1 MRRIFREIA
10 EGITNAKI
18 AEGLN
23 RDGIPT
29 PSQLFQARGELGR
42 GKKVAP
48 QWTGDGIY
56 GIASNPSYAGKHS
69 AFNYQKIK
77 GRGLRKAGVTVRFQV
92 RAEDDKVRIALPAS
106 VCPALVDEATWQ
118 KVNAVMASNKLRAS
132 RRNSEPDATLL
143 RGGYARCAYCDRPL
157 TVFRRSSGNGKKSW
171 SYFCPASRPKP
182 GVTPC
187 PGGPYRIAAHLLD
200 LEVVGSLA
208 LMRKDSALWGE
219 VLVNAMQRA
228 WGQRTSK
235 EGKLRTVDT
244 TVQRLT
250 AQRDNLLATIK
261 EVSNPS
267 ARASLAHDLTR

>member
-1 MRRIFREIA
+1 
-10 EGITNAKI
+10 
-18 AEGLN
+18 
-23 RDGIPT
+23 
-29 PSQLFQARGELGR
+29 
-42 GKKVAP
+42 
-48 QWTGDGIY
+48 
-56 GIASNPSYAGKHS
+56 
-69 AFNYQKIK
+69 
-77 GRGLRKAGVTVRFQV
+77 
-92 RAEDDKVRIALPAS
+92 
-106 VCPALVDEATWQ
+106 
-118 KVNAVMASNKLRAS
+118 
-132 RRNSEPDATLL
+132 
-143 RGGYARCAYCDRPL
+143 
-157 TVFRRSSGNGKKSW
+157 
-171 SYFCPASRPKP
+171 
-182 GVTPC
+182 
-187 PGGPYRIAAHLLD
+187 AHLLD